1 MSTLHEYVSPVAWVG
16 PHRELVIVVSLV
28 GVSLLGVPPAGVR
41 RVRGLDAAIHDARRP
56 GNPVFGPR
64 TVSSWRCRS
73 MMVSGRLGVVRLES
87 GDTLCAFPKVSQ
99 GGKRERDLNVLSK
112 DVKRYYDKRVT
123 SSGIWYGAQV
133 GLGCCS
139 RGGTATPERAWD
151 RPG

>member
-87 GDTLCAFPKVSQ
+87 GDRVCFQRRSRTRRQ
-99 GGKRERDLNVLSK
+99 DG
-112 DVKRYYDKRVT
+112 DVFRN
-123 SSGIWYGAQV
+123 YGT
-133 GLGCCS
+133 
-139 RGGTATPERAWD
+139 GTARVAAEL
-151 RPG
+151 